1 MEKMKLKWLQVTF
14 KHRNNRIDSQL
25 MEQIYINDDE
35 ALAPA
40 YFSGGIRSSNGYK
53 GCIIC

>member
-1 MEKMKLKWLQVTF
+1 MKLKWLQATL
-14 KHRNNRIDSQL
+14 KHRNNRINSQL